1 MKITKL
7 LLGLTAGVLAASCS
21 TDDTA
26 SNGYTA
32 QEDGMRYLKVALCN
46 PTSTR
51 ASLSSPDG
59 YENGSD
65 DENRIEG
72 LRFVFYDTKGNRVS
86 NVVDF
91 NKSDLQDMQTGSGT
105 GSGGTVEKFI
115 TATLP
120 IQIIKGEE
128 LPAYVMCF
136 VNPVRDNQTMND
148 NISLINWRNMTYN
161 DYMGANN
168 CFAMSNSAYYDYDP
182 MAGGQFTKI
191 SGTPIQL
198 GDLYQSADDAKDAE
212 EVEIFVERYA
222 AKVRFEMKADAV
234 QDNTEVD
241 GCTLTFMPKAW
252 AINADAPS
260 MYVVKRF
267 ASTAGDDAPIPAFD
281 DVLGAG
287 VNWWNDAANHRSYW
301 ACSPSYF
308 ASDYPQVS
316 DNIRDYVIENNIE
329 GVGNGAGWVPANDAD
344 YPYSL
349 KYYSYDQ
356 IVANGQ
362 NPNAGATE
370 MYTLENTVHENGLH
384 SINPRAAA
392 PSVILVGNYR
402 IRLDGETT
410 PIDQNTTFYLYGRQ
424 NDKHKIYI
432 DGRDDI
438 LDAMLANQTVLAK
451 DAAGTLLGKDDKDA
465 YKADFAIEH
474 PSLAVRNRANQTV
487 PARFVTLQLARANTA
502 LHFFKDGQWV
512 AVSSTNIDEV
522 NTALMQSVGFAR
534 SYVNGMCY
542 FSIPIKHVGFYQGD
556 NPNADKNAGDESFD
570 WASTRTGDYGLVRN
584 HIYDIAVNSISG
596 LATGLHGSDNPIVPP
611 MNEETY
617 HLRYKLNILQWGVV
631 RKQEVDL

>member
-1 MKITKL
+1 
-7 LLGLTAGVLAASCS
+7 
-21 TDDTA
+21 
-26 SNGYTA
+26 
-32 QEDGMRYLKVALCN
+32 
-46 PTSTR
+46 
-51 ASLSSPDG
+51 
-59 YENGSD
+59 
-65 DENRIEG
+65 
-72 LRFVFYDTKGNRVS
+72 
-86 NVVDF
+86 
-91 NKSDLQDMQTGSGT
+91 
-105 GSGGTVEKFI
+105 
-115 TATLP
+115 
-120 IQIIKGEE
+120 
-128 LPAYVMCF
+128 
-136 VNPVRDNQTMND
+136 
-148 NISLINWRNMTYN
+148 
-161 DYMGANN
+161 
-168 CFAMSNSAYYDYDP
+168 
-182 MAGGQFTKI
+182 
-191 SGTPIQL
+191 
-198 GDLYQSADDAKDAE
+198 
-212 EVEIFVERYA
+212 
-222 AKVRFEMKADAV
+222 
-234 QDNTEVD
+234 
-241 GCTLTFMPKAW
+241 
-252 AINADAPS
+252 
-260 MYVVKRF
+260 
-267 ASTAGDDAPIPAFD
+267 
-281 DVLGAG
+281 
-287 VNWWNDAANHRSYW
+287 
-301 ACSPSYF
+301 
-308 ASDYPQVS
+308 
-316 DNIRDYVIENNIE
+316 
-329 GVGNGAGWVPANDAD
+329 
-344 YPYSL
+344 
-349 KYYSYDQ
+349 
-356 IVANGQ
+356 
-362 NPNAGATE
+362 

-402 IRLDGETT
+402 IRLDDETT

-451 DAAGTLLGKDDKDA
+451 DAAGTLLGKDDKDT